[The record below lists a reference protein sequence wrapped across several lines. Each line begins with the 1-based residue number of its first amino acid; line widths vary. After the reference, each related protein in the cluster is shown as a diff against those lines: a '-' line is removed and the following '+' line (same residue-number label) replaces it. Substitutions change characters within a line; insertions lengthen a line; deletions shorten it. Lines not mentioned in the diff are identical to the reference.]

1 MSELERPFLPMSWE
15 LGGDFMSGMADSIR
29 ERGAREVPGWEG
41 VTADELARMGVRLLR
56 IGNVRVY
63 EKPPCAVLVRGVPF
77 PCPHRD
83 ENGDYVE
90 HLSYHVTHARASRQ
104 EYEKVAEW
112 LEWGFW
118 SDAAVRHTAETERRL
133 VMDVLG

>member
-1 MSELERPFLPMSWE
+1 MKGGGVALMSASCLPSP
-15 LGGDFMSGMADSIR
+15 LVIGSA
-29 ERGAREVPGWEG
+29 V
-41 VTADELARMGVRLLR
+41 
-56 IGNVRVY
+56 GNVRVY

-104 EYEKVAEW
+104 EYERVAEW

-133 VMDVLG
+133 VMAVLG

>member
-1 MSELERPFLPMSWE
+1 
-15 LGGDFMSGMADSIR
+15 MSGMADSIR
-29 ERGAREVPGWEG
+29 ERGAREVPEPEREEG

-104 EYEKVAEW
+104 EYERVAEW
-112 LEWGFW
+112 LDWGFW
-118 SDAAVRHTAETERRL
+118 TDACVRPTREAELRL
-133 VMDVLG
+133 VLAIFGESTPLPTNDAC